1 MRLDRITRKVWFK
14 VGESEHALLFTLS
27 GLEQLEARMP
37 GGFLATI
44 TNQPIP
50 TLSVLIDAFWIG
62 LKCAGE
68 IMDRAEAQNLMMGY
82 MREAGLDETIKLYT
96 AAIAAC
102 GILGPTGTKNYL
114 KRWELMTSMLV
125 RIHQKTRNWRN
136 RRNKN
141 ACGLFLSCFAGML
154 RRIEDDISRNRRCY
168 ST

>member
-102 GILGPTGTKNYL
+102 GILGPAGTKNL
-114 KRWELMTSMLV
+114 LETLGIDDVDVGEDT
-125 RIHQKTRNWRN
+125 QKNE
-136 RRNKN
+136 KL
-141 ACGLFLSCFAGML
+141 AKQKK
-154 RRIEDDISRNRRCY
+154 
-168 ST
+168 

>member
-27 GLEQLEARMP
+27 GLEQLEARMQ

-102 GILGPTGTKNYL
+102 GILGPTGTKNL
-114 KRWELMTSMLV
+114 LETLGIDDVDIGENTPKNEKLAK
-125 RIHQKTRNWRN
+125 QK
-136 RRNKN
+136 K
-141 ACGLFLSCFAGML
+141 
-154 RRIEDDISRNRRCY
+154 
-168 ST
+168 